1 MQGEQRNTPPTTHL
15 GERVRGTSKATSR
28 AVSKGRRLLLAWTV
42 AAVAMIMPTGA
53 AQAADGAGDGGA
65 PPPMANGFGLTQ
77 SEPAVGGPTDFYLT
91 VTTPEVTGEQHI
103 KIILPSGY
111 YDDPERRYPVLYF
124 MHGSPDDPIQQNY
137 PALTMSDRMITVV
150 PDGGARGWYANWL
163 DQKTQIGAQNWENFH
178 LKQVIPFI
186 DANLRTIPSK
196 QARAVA
202 GVSMGGFG
210 ALHYAQVRPDLFSQT
225 ASLSGDIDL
234 SAKSMDLRLAVVA
247 SVIDA
252 QGAICASASGS
263 CDPNDSPYKPGVDSD
278 ALFGS
283 PYPVFNADWRWN
295 EVDPAAHMDKLA
307 GAGVG
312 VSIYVGNGGG
322 SPTEPEFWLEG
333 AAKHVKDSMDAL
345 GMPYHYVNYGDGSGW
360 GTLCNGGHNAGCW
373 EEDLRDL
380 IPRLE
385 RAFAA

>member
-1 MQGEQRNTPPTTHL
+1 M
-15 GERVRGTSKATSR
+15 
-28 AVSKGRRLLLAWTV
+28 AVAWLV
-42 AAVAMIMPTGA
+42 AAVATVMPA
-53 AQAADGAGDGGA
+53 AGTAEAADGTA

-77 SEPAVGGPTDFYLT
+77 VEAVHGDATEFYLT
-91 VTTPEVTGEQHI
+91 VTTPEVTGRHHI
-103 KIILPSGY
+103 KIILPRSY
-111 YDDPERRYPVLYF
+111 YDDPNRRYPVLYF
-124 MHGSPDDPIQQNY
+124 LHGSPDDPIVQNY
-137 PALTMSDRMITVV
+137 PALRTSDSMITVI

-163 DQKTQIGAQNWENFH
+163 NQRTVLGAQNWENFH

-186 DANLRTIPSK
+186 DANLRTVATK
-196 QARAVA
+196 KGRAVA

-234 SAKSMDLRLAVVA
+234 SAKSMDLRFAVVA
-247 SVIDA
+247 SLIDA
-252 QGAICASASGS
+252 TGAICASSSGS

-278 ALFGS
+278 AAFGS

-295 EVDPAAHMDKLA
+295 EVDPAAHMDRLRS
-307 GAGVG
+307 VG

-333 AAKHVKDSMDAL
+333 AAKHAKAAMDAL
-345 GMPYHYVNYGDGSGW
+345 GMSYSYVNYGDGSGW
-360 GTLCNGGHNAGCW
+360 GTNCNGGHNAWCW
-373 EEDLRDL
+373 EADLRDL

-385 RAFAA
+385 RSFAS